1 LKIAGVITETDSQ
14 KSALD
19 WLKSYAAGHY
29 PDATAATA
37 ALYFASLD
45 KEDSDISPYLARL
58 DDICA
63 DLERTIA
70 DAAGPEGGL
79 PRVMDLA
86 IALQQVIPGYHGYQ
100 GDAENYDDTDNA
112 NLMCVI
118 DRKRGLPVALALLYL
133 HAAAHCGLDMIGIDF
148 PGHFLLRLE
157 AHGERVLIDPF
168 HNGLVLGAAE
178 LRELLK
184 AFQGL
189 DAELQPEHYREAT
202 DQTILLRLQ
211 NNIKVRALRSGDLA
225 YATTILERCLIIA
238 PDEPGLWHQSGTLH
252 ARLSN
257 DEKALA
263 AFEKFLALNH
273 DPRHQQRIRSLA
285 AELRDRIAGIK
296 PNQTAASKTPAPP
309 RDDDTVVR
317 LHPKKTPSA
326 SETSAR
332 FPNDTSPLPP
342 DDLPPA

>member
-70 DAAGPEGGL
+70 DAAGPGGGL

-285 AELRDRIAGIK
+285 AELRDRINGVVPKHQSNTTSSSATK
-296 PNQTAASKTPAPP
+296 NT
-309 RDDDTVVR
+309 DDTVIQF
-317 LHPKKTPSA
+317 HQPKSSPNGPLSSSENDHSPS
-326 SETSAR
+326 
-332 FPNDTSPLPP
+332 PNDPSP
-342 DDLPPA
+342 A

>member
-1 LKIAGVITETDSQ
+1 MTDMERHEP
-14 KSALD
+14 ALQ
-19 WLKSYAAGHY
+19 WLKSYAAGAY
-29 PDATAATA
+29 PDATAAEA
-37 ALYFASLD
+37 ALYLASLD
-45 KEDSDISPYLARL
+45 QPERDITAYLSRL

-63 DLERTIA
+63 DLERAIA
-70 DAAGPEGGL
+70 DTSTLEGTP

-86 IALQQVIPGYHGYQ
+86 IALQNVIPGDHGFQ
-100 GDAENYDDTDNA
+100 GDEENYDDTENA

-133 HAAAHCGLDMIGIDF
+133 HAAARCGLDMTGIDF

-157 AHGERVLIDPF
+157 ANGERVLLDPF
-168 HNGLVLGAAE
+168 HNGIILGAAE

-202 DQTILLRLQ
+202 NRTILLRLQ

-238 PDEPGLWHQSGTLH
+238 PDEPGLWHQAGTLH
-252 ARLSN
+252 ARLNN

-263 AFEKFLALNH
+263 AFEQFLKLNH
-273 DPRHQQRIRSLA
+273 DPRHHQRIKTLA
-285 AELRDRIAGIK
+285 AELRDRIAGISRDDEK
-296 PNQTAASKTPAPP
+296 TATDTP
-309 RDDDTVVR
+309 DDTVIPFNPAKTTGACG
-317 LHPKKTPSA
+317 PKNTAPGTSSA
-326 SETSAR
+326 SPSSHDD
-332 FPNDTSPLPP
+332 PSP
-342 DDLPPA
+342 A

>member
-1 LKIAGVITETDSQ
+1 MKITGVIPETDRQ
-14 KSALD
+14 KSALR
-19 WLKSYAAGHY
+19 WLESYAQGQY
-29 PDATAATA
+29 PDATAAEA
-37 ALYFASLD
+37 ALHFASLD
-45 KEDSDISPYLARL
+45 KTDRDISPYLARL

-63 DLERTIA
+63 DLERSIA
-70 DAAGPEGGL
+70 DAAGAGGSS

-86 IALQQVIPGYHGYQ
+86 IALQHVIPGYHGYQ
-100 GDAENYDDTDNA
+100 GDEENYDDTDNA
-112 NLMCVI
+112 NLMSVI

-133 HAAAHCGLDMIGIDF
+133 HAATRCGLDMTGIDF

-168 HNGLVLGAAE
+168 HNGIVLGAAE

-189 DAELQPEHYREAT
+189 DAELQPEHYREANER
-202 DQTILLRLQ
+202 TILLRLQ

-238 PDEPGLWHQSGTLH
+238 PDEAGLWHQAGTLH
-252 ARLSN
+252 ARLNN

-273 DPRHQQRIRSLA
+273 DQRHHQRIRSLA

-296 PNQTAASKTPAPP
+296 PDDTHAETSSSPDAEETVIQFHPPKPSADKTPAPQ
-309 RDDDTVVR
+309 T
-317 LHPKKTPSA
+317 
-326 SETSAR
+326 
-332 FPNDTSPLPP
+332 P
-342 DDLPPA
+342 DDPSPA

>member
-1 LKIAGVITETDSQ
+1 M
-14 KSALD
+14 
-19 WLKSYAAGHY
+19 
-29 PDATAATA
+29 
-37 ALYFASLD
+37 
-45 KEDSDISPYLARL
+45 ARL

-63 DLERTIA
+63 DLERTIV
-70 DAAGPEGGL
+70 DAAGAGGSL

-86 IALQQVIPGYHGYQ
+86 IALQHVIPGYHGYQ
-100 GDAENYDDTDNA
+100 GDEENYDDTDNA

-133 HAAAHCGLDMIGIDF
+133 HACARCGLDMTGIDF

-168 HNGLVLGAAE
+168 HNGIVLGAAE

-202 DQTILLRLQ
+202 ERTILLRLQ

-238 PDEPGLWHQSGTLH
+238 PDEPGLWHQTGTLH
-252 ARLSN
+252 ARLNN
-257 DEKALA
+257 DQQALA
-263 AFEKFLALNH
+263 AFEQFLALNH

-285 AELRDRIAGIK
+285 AELRDRIAGITPDENSKDTK
-296 PNQTAASKTPAPP
+296 PPKQPP
-309 RDDDTVVR
+309 RSDETVVR
-317 LHPKKTPSA
+317 LHPQKSPPAGETPA
-326 SETSAR
+326 PATGNEA
-332 FPNDTSPLPP
+332 PHMP
-342 DDLPPA
+342 DDPTPA

>member
-1 LKIAGVITETDSQ
+1 MYL
-14 KSALD
+14 
-19 WLKSYAAGHY
+19 
-29 PDATAATA
+29 
-37 ALYFASLD
+37 ASLD
-45 KEDSDISPYLARL
+45 RPERDIAPYFARL

-63 DLERTIA
+63 DLERSIA
-70 DAAGPEGGL
+70 DATASNGTP

-86 IALQQVIPGYHGYQ
+86 IALQNVIPGHHDFQ
-100 GDAENYDDTDNA
+100 GDEENYDDTENA

-133 HAAAHCGLDMIGIDF
+133 HAAARCGLDMTGIDF

-157 AHGERVLIDPF
+157 ASGERVLIDPF
-168 HNGLVLGAAE
+168 HNGIVLGAAE

-238 PDEPGLWHQSGTLH
+238 PDEPGLWHQAGTLH
-252 ARLSN
+252 ARLNN

-263 AFEKFLALNH
+263 AFEQFLKLNH
-273 DPRHQQRIRSLA
+273 DPRHQQRIKTLA
-285 AELRDRIAGIK
+285 AELRDRIAGIE
-296 PNQTAASKTPAPP
+296 PDAAKQGDAKDT
-309 RDDDTVVR
+309 DDTVIPF
-317 LHPKKTPSA
+317 HPPKSCGSDNANGSKQPAPSDD
-326 SETSAR
+326 
-332 FPNDTSPLPP
+332 PSPV
-342 DDLPPA
+342 